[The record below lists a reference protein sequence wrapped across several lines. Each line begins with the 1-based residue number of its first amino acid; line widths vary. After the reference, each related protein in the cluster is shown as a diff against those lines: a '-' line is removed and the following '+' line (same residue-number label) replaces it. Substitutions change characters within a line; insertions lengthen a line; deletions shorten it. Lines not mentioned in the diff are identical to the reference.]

1 MNVVDEGVLKAVGAF
16 GGGIASTGS
25 VCGALL
31 GGVAFISSIYASG
44 SLTKKDD
51 PRMWRLSYKFS
62 KKFKDIA
69 SKYGG
74 INCAEIARVNWSD
87 REAARDFHMNP
98 DSRHKICAELVGEA
112 AFALGAILD
121 NDAKQD

>member
-1 MNVVDEGVLKAVGAF
+1 MGAF

-31 GGVAFISSIYASG
+31 GGVALISSIHASG

-62 KKFKDIA
+62 KTFEDIA
-69 SKYGG
+69 GKHGG
-74 INCAEIARVNWSD
+74 INCVEIARVDWSD
-87 REAARDFHMNP
+87 REAARDFRLNP
-98 DSRHKICAELVGEA
+98 DSRRKICAELVGEA
-112 AFALGAILD
+112 ACALGAILD
-121 NDAKQD
+121 DDAKQD